1 MDRQGGGGQ
10 CLWRR
15 TASNG
20 GGEEEE
26 LNLRCVL
33 QPGKSIQT
41 DEGHSEHFPLLHHSD
56 PNASSRPIH
65 IIIIIILLLCTH
77 TRKRCTDERTL
88 SSLAVVIAE

>member
-1 MDRQGGGGQ
+1 M
-10 CLWRR
+10 
-15 TASNG
+15 

-26 LNLRCVL
+26 LNLRGCVL

-41 DEGHSEHFPLLHHSD
+41 DEGHSEHFPFLHHSD
-56 PNASSRPIH
+56 PNASSRPVH
-65 IIIIIILLLCTH
+65 IIIILCTH

>member
-1 MDRQGGGGQ
+1 M
-10 CLWRR
+10 
-15 TASNG
+15 G

-26 LNLRCVL
+26 VNLRGCAL

-56 PNASSRPIH
+56 HKASSRPIH
-65 IIIIIILLLCTH
+65 IITIIIILCIH

-88 SSLAVVIAE
+88 SSLAVLIAE